1 MKLNEITKIIENKE
15 VDFKELIAAG
25 ELPSDLKSLITKEGW
40 NEIRLNARP
49 TGITSAF
56 ANESFSDGELLV
68 HLVKDGWRWEF
79 AILNKNKRPNLGGST
94 GFEYEISDSVVK
106 RMLDEVERS
115 YQERRERYEEGV
127 TEDNDREV
135 VEVVLELPQDRGMV
149 RCVFYNKNGKI
160 VDVAETYT
168 TDGNWE
174 FAIADHMED
183 AGISTDIGVFAAGN
197 ETENYGDIDTLSMP
211 EKLSLAYDN
220 LVAWHGKTTESKEP
234 TFTLSQDDVDYIE
247 DSTVS
252 DAAVRLAQRWID
264 FKDGRKITPVNRG
277 GVNEYAL
284 IIDELEE
291 NRIDADKVSDVF
303 AEFRRMTGS
312 WERG

>member
-49 TGITSAF
+49 TGITAAF
-56 ANESFSDGELLV
+56 ANERFSDGELLV

-127 TEDNDREV
+127 TENNDREV
-135 VEVVLELPQDRGMV
+135 VEVVLELPEDRDTV
-149 RCVFYNKNGKI
+149 RCVFYDKNGKI

-183 AGISTDIGVFAAGN
+183 AGISTDIGIFAAGN
-197 ETENYGDIDTLSMP
+197 EKENYGDIDTLSIP

-220 LVAWHGKTTESKEP
+220 LVAFHRKTTESKEP
-234 TFTLSQDDVDYIE
+234 TFILSQEDIYYIE
-247 DSTVS
+247 TSSVS

-264 FKDGRKITPVNRG
+264 YKGGKKIAPVHSR
-277 GVNEYAL
+277 GVNENAL
-284 IIDELEE
+284 IIKELESH
-291 NRIDADKVSDVF
+291 DLDKDKVSEVF

-312 WERG
+312 WELG